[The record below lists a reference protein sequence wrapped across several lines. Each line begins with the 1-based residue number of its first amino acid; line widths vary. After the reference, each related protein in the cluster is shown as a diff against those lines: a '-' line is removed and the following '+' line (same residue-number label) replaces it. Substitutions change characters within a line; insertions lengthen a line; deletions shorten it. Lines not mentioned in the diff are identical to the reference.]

1 MRSKISPNPSLY
13 FVGHLAIDNVIRSN
27 QQNAPTLGGSVSY
40 GSLALSSYTQKVKLS
55 IISHIGEKSFDKSFL
70 GLLKTQNIDL
80 GGIKYSNVRN
90 THFQLLYYNN
100 TRTLYLKSRS
110 PNLEFNDIPRR
121 YLEKPPDTIA
131 LVPLCN
137 ELTYNYLKKLSSS
150 FPYVYFGIDLQ
161 GFVRRFDKDGKVSYS
176 LNKEVGTRIDRIVNL
191 FGDKLILK
199 GSEEE
204 MSLLT
209 DKHEDYKSKIQ
220 YFEKF
225 NSKGIFIMTL
235 GEKGSMIFSKG
246 HSIIEIPAFKPK
258 KVMDET
264 GAGDVYFSIFLYEFL
279 LSNKS
284 WEALENIALLSSAAS
299 SFLIEEKGLYG
310 TVAKELVLERVK
322 EKNYIKKWE

>member
-13 FVGHLAIDNVIRSN
+13 FVGHFAIDNVIRSK

-55 IISHIGEKSFDKSFL
+55 IISHIGEINFNKSFL

-90 THFQLLYYNN
+90 TQFKLLYYNN
-100 TRTLYLKSRS
+100 TRTLYLKSKS

-121 YLEKPPDTIA
+121 YLENPPDAIV

-137 ELTYNYLKKLSSS
+137 EITYNYLKKLSSS
-150 FPYVYFGIDLQ
+150 FPHVYFGIDLQ
-161 GFVRRFDKDGKVSYS
+161 GFIRRFDKDGKVSYS
-176 LNKEVGTRIDRIVNL
+176 LNKEERINIDRIVNL

-204 MSLLT
+204 MSLIS
-209 DKHEDYKSKIQ
+209 DKHEDHYSIMQ

-235 GEKGSMIFSKG
+235 GEKGSMIFCKG
-246 HSIIEIPAFKPK
+246 HSILEIPAFKPK
-258 KVMDET
+258 KVTDET

-284 WEALENIALLSSAAS
+284 WEALENVALLASAAS
-299 SFLIEEKGLYG
+299 SFLIEEQGPYG
-310 TVAKELVLERVK
+310 MVTKELVLKRVK
-322 EKNYIKKWE
+322 EENYIKK